1 MGVSNIMTERFQL
14 PTTTLIIF
22 LSLHSAHALFSLQL
36 IVDIV
41 FSDTPFLSR
50 EGGGEYRGT
59 TVYGGH
65 GSFILL
71 VGWAKF
77 SPWAHEVPIQR

>member
-14 PTTTLIIF
+14 PTTTLIIL

-50 EGGGEYRGT
+50 EGGLGGGYRVRWTWVFYFTCRVGQVFPLGT
-59 TVYGGH
+59 
-65 GSFILL
+65 
-71 VGWAKF
+71 
-77 SPWAHEVPIQR
+77 